1 MNDTHHRLKKTL
13 FKDAPDIIPRPLKRG
28 MSVPELIKYMGKTS
42 FEARNLWQGARLF
55 RQMIED
61 EDVIWLGIAG
71 AGIAGGMGGMLISL
85 LEAGFIDV
93 ICSTGAQIY
102 HDLHFAFDLPV
113 KAIHPHGNDEEL
125 RDHGD
130 TRIYDIAVRDRETL
144 DAQDALIR
152 DFILERYDLLS
163 GKELSSWEFNLQ
175 LGLWTREKAKYPE
188 RSFVAAAAG
197 LGVPVFWDSN
207 TNHSIAM
214 NFILT
219 DRQGYPLNFLPRR
232 DIFDSAA
239 IVYDS
244 SRTGFVELGGGGP
257 KNFIQQ
263 TGPVLSQIMRKDYLG
278 ADRGLQISTAVER
291 EGSLSSCTFQEA
303 VTWKKYRSAEGGKL
317 VQIWGEYSLILPL
330 LSAYVIDTCPQKIPK
345 QLVARMPEIIQRL
358 EAS

>member
-1 MNDTHHRLKKTL
+1 MNDSDHKSKKSL
-13 FKDAPDIIPRPLKRG
+13 FRDAPDIVPRPLKKG
-28 MSVPELIKYMGKTS
+28 VSVPELLHYMGETS
-42 FEARNLWQGARLF
+42 FEARNLWRGARLF
-55 RQMIED
+55 RRMIE
-61 EDVIWLGIAG
+61 EDDIIWLGIAG
-71 AGIAGGMGGMLISL
+71 AGIAGGMGGMVISL

-102 HDLHFAFDLPV
+102 HDLHFAFGLPV
-113 KAIHPHGNDEEL
+113 KAIHPRGDDKKL

-130 TRIYDIAVRDRETL
+130 TRIYDIALRDRETL

-152 DFILERYDLLS
+152 SFIQERYDVLS
-163 GKELSSWEFNLQ
+163 TQELSSWEFNFQ
-175 LGLWTREKAKYPE
+175 LGLWTQEKAVHPE
-188 RSFVAAAAG
+188 RSFVATAAG

-239 IVYDS
+239 IVFTS

-263 TGPVLSQIMRKDYLG
+263 TGPVLSQILRKEYLG
-278 ADRGLQISTAVER
+278 AERGLQISTAVER
-291 EGSLSSCTFQEA
+291 EGSLSSCTFDEA
-303 VTWKKYRSAEGGKL
+303 VTWKKYRSTGGGKL
-317 VQIWGEYSLILPL
+317 VQIWGEYSLIFPL
-330 LSAYVIDTCPQKIPK
+330 LSAYVIDTCPRKTPERLI
-345 QLVARMPEIIQRL
+345 ARMPEIIRRL